1 MKFQFYRLFIFLL
14 LSCGLVIWSFGEL
27 AEHFADDEYSYQ
39 INVDDLLRV
48 DKKTPQIMRITADS
62 LSLPADLHASLHQGA
77 TIALR
82 HSDNDLYY
90 YRLDK
95 TTNAVL
101 MLGPIQTSPPKEQN
115 TSLVLLGLYSSLC
128 LVAFGWIWPIF
139 RDLHHLQQS
148 AIEFGQLPRKRPLGT
163 NKHSTIFP
171 LAKVF
176 NSISHQIVDFVQMH
190 KELSRTI
197 SHEVRTPLARMR
209 FVLEIIRPQIAPNY
223 AKRLSED
230 IDDIEQLAANY
241 LSFARLEHKEETLS
255 QELQSLTLFMDKLA
269 HKYAIYQPK
278 FNIVFHH
285 QAQLA
290 HFDPITMTIAIQN
303 LIQNA
308 MRFAHNEIHVH
319 FYQEGNV
326 NRISVEDDG
335 PGFEG
340 KGKKLFAAFERDS
353 QQSDTSGYGLGLYIV
368 KKIATWHYGTL
379 ELSRSQTLGGAEIS
393 IIWDDALTP
402 KAKNDAE

>member
-62 LSLPADLHASLHQGA
+62 LSLPADLHASLQQGA

-95 TTNAVL
+95 TTNAIL
-101 MLGPIQTSPPKEQN
+101 MLGPIQTSTPKEQN

-148 AIEFGQLPRKRPLGT
+148 AIEFGQLPRKRPLET

-209 FVLEIIRPQIAPNY
+209 FTLELIRSQIDTNY
-223 AKRLSED
+223 ANRLNED
-230 IDDIEQLAANY
+230 INDIEQLAANY
-241 LSFARLEHKEETLS
+241 LSFARLEHKEAPLS
-255 QELQSLTLFMDKLA
+255 QESQVISIFMEKLA
-269 HKYAIYQPK
+269 HKYAIYLPK
-278 FNIVFHH
+278 FNIVFHNEAR
-285 QAQLA
+285 QA
-290 HFDPITMTIAIQN
+290 HFDPIAMTIAIQN
-303 LIQNA
+303 LVQNA
-308 MRFAHNEIHVH
+308 MRFAQHDIHVH
-319 FYQEGNV
+319 FYQEGGI

-340 KGKKLFAAFERDS
+340 KAKKLVAAFERDS

-393 IIWDDALTP
+393 IIWDDALT
-402 KAKNDAE
+402 AKTETDTE